1 MTKLLLRLFVKNY
14 EDTEN
19 PAVHGAVGKL
29 AGITGIV
36 CNALLFL
43 GKLITGWLA
52 GSLSIMADAV
62 NNLSDAASSVV
73 TLLGFRLAQRPADK
87 DHPYGHARYEYLS
100 GLAVAVLILVIGVE
114 LVKSA
119 VTKIFHPEPAVIS
132 VVTVGI
138 LIASI
143 AVKLWMSGFFASLGK
158 RIRSTTLRASS
169 VDSRNDVLATSAV
182 LVSCL
187 IQFFLDVN
195 LDGYVGLAVALF
207 ILWSGV
213 NIAKETI
220 SPLLGKQ
227 ADPLLVEKLTEMML
241 SHDKILGIHDLLI
254 HDYGPGQCF
263 ASVHAELDDQ
273 EDPVACHDVIDHI
286 ERQAYEELNVHMVIH
301 FDPVAVG
308 DAQREEMRET
318 VEEIIH
324 SLNSQLSMHDFR
336 LIRETGETKL
346 MFDLAVPY
354 DMDSSREQLKQEIDE
369 ALRARGKQC
378 TTVIHFD
385 GKE

>member
-14 EDTEN
+14 GDTEN

-187 IQFFLDVN
+187 IQFFFDVN

-227 ADPLLVEKLTEMML
+227 ADPALVEKLTEMML

-336 LIRETGETKL
+336 LVRDIGETKL

-354 DMDSSREQLKQEIDE
+354 DMDSSREQLKREIDE
-369 ALRARGKQC
+369 ALRSRGKQC